1 MDLPDYPL
9 FPLSSVVFP
18 GGVMPL
24 RIFEPRYVDLVRICM
39 RGNTGFGVCPL
50 EGGSETAHTAAPRT
64 VGTLVEIVDFDQLDD
79 GMLGITVE
87 GRRRFELQD
96 RRQADN
102 GLWWGTV
109 RFLTEDR
116 DVPCPEEFAP
126 LKQVAAALYAR
137 IGEPYASRGQDFE
150 SAGWLSARLTE
161 LLPFDPATKH
171 DLLATRD
178 PVERLRRIQPL
189 VRIEAVQGEE
199 N

>member
-9 FPLSSVVFP
+9 FPLSTVVFP

-50 EGGSETAHTAAPRT
+50 EGNSETAQTSAPRPI
-64 VGTLVEIVDFDQLDD
+64 GTLVEIVDFDRLDD

-87 GRRRFELQD
+87 GRRRFEVQD

-116 DVPCPEEFAP
+116 DVPCPDEFSS
-126 LKQVAAALYAR
+126 LKQVAEALYSR
-137 IGEPYASRGQDFE
+137 IGEPYASRERDFD

-161 LLPFDPATKH
+161 LLPFDPGTKH
-171 DLLATRD
+171 QLLAIRD
-178 PVERLRRIQPL
+178 PVERLRQIRPL
-189 VRIEAVQGEE
+189 VRIEAAQGSD
-199 N
+199 